1 MAEPAAGFVFVS
13 AGLLSPRIVSEAI
26 SDSPK
31 SAQFS
36 PAGFSLNGYVPT
48 AAILSTDIETAFD
61 LAAERYDSTNSLWA
75 EMTASDLRE
84 RWLIPFL
91 KLLGFEPVY
100 QRSHLQPSPDDR
112 RTFGITHLGGAPE
125 GIPMVLNSSPLDR
138 SHEMLQEFLNLSP
151 QYKWGLASD
160 GRELRILRDFHHSR
174 LKAFVGFD
182 LVGIFES
189 RDFPAFRALY
199 RLSHASRFVADGPIE
214 ALFQES
220 RREGVQV
227 GRDLQP
233 QIRTAIEALGTGLL
247 TPELKQRCSD
257 GAAARAF
264 YRELLLVV
272 YRMLFMLFAEQRAM
286 LPPEGIY
293 PQTYSLIR
301 LRGLAERHVPDSQHE
316 DLWEGLK
323 ASFRMLSQGSEAAGL
338 FPYNGRLFAEDE
350 TPIGTAGRCANRYV
364 LRAIQALTSIQ
375 VDGIRQYVDFAHL
388 GVEELGAVYESLLP
402 YALRVTE
409 TPLIIDGRAIPAGGV
424 YLDPVSTERS
434 DLGAH
439 YTRPELVDFVLE
451 VSLDK
456 LIAERLDRAG
466 GDTSSRQ
473 RELLDIRVLDPA
485 CGSGAF
491 LIGAIDRLA
500 VALAAVRLGD
510 IKPSEAD
517 VQVARRDVLQHC
529 IYGVDKDIFAVEL
542 CKVALWIHCA
552 VKDFPLTFLDH
563 RIQHGD
569 SLVGWP
575 LLNVPTTIPSEA
587 FEATSKDKDPSSR
600 AFLRS
605 ARARNQDVLD
615 GQASLGEAL
624 PRPEI
629 EVDFPDLA
637 AEDERVPADVAR
649 KAALY
654 EAYLHS
660 AEYMRWRRAADLW
673 TAAFFW
679 TPAIGDAPS
688 TSDYWKALKNESH
701 GDVAKRAEPV
711 AGDFPAFHWPVR
723 FPEIRARGGFDCILG
738 NPPWEQ
744 IKLSETEWFA
754 PWRPDIAELPSAP
767 RRVAI
772 ERLRIEDPALYAR
785 WSRALAAESRLAEYM
800 RKCGRYSPS
809 GQEANTY
816 LLFTELA
823 SRSLKPDG
831 RAGLIVKTA
840 LAVDKGGLEV
850 FHRLVG
856 EGQVDELHDIVNGGP
871 GQPGQIFS
879 DVAEVERFSVVG
891 MRGPSGDSGFEAS
904 VMNWSIEEAR
914 TRPRQG
920 FTQEILKTLAPR
932 TGTLTS
938 FRTPGQLNV
947 ALDIYRRLPTLD
959 FEDGGANPWGLKHT
973 ALFHSSGDQEL
984 FLRREDLENDD
995 WTLETDKV
1003 FRKKRRPEEARG
1015 QLDLISSSRQIELS
1029 SFAADEECWPI
1040 YEGQLANRY
1049 DHRAKTY
1056 EGYIGPNKYGRKPA
1070 IPICSDMQKADPTFE
1085 VEPRYWMRSEIAV
1098 KRLDATVGDRA
1109 LLGFRDIGAPWTNR
1123 RSAKGALLPRY
1134 PATHA
1139 CPVLGIPRPR
1149 ALEFVAVFNSTVF
1162 DFLCRGHMPG
1172 AHVSLTWMLS
1182 QIASPGPGLDPRLSE
1197 GARRLS
1203 LTSVK
1208 VARLFDA
1215 NPHIWDPAERYLVDV
1230 EIDATVACAYGI
1242 TRPQYEVVL
1251 DSFEVMAREQI
1262 RTQGTYKFK
1271 EDCLAAYDRVD

>member
-1 MAEPAAGFVFVS
+1 VAEPAAGFVFVS

-36 PAGFSLNGYVPT
+36 PAGYSLNGHVPT

-138 SHEMLQEFLNLSP
+138 SHEVLQEFLNLS
-151 QYKWGLASD
+151 QHYKWGLASD

-199 RLSHASRFVADGPIE
+199 RLSHASRFVVDGPIE

-257 GAAARAF
+257 GAAARAL

-323 ASFRMLSQGSEAAGL
+323 ASFRILSQGSESAGV

-350 TPIGTAGRCANRYV
+350 TPIATAGRCANRYV

-409 TPLIIDGRAIPAGGV
+409 TPLTIDGRAIPAGGV

-456 LIAERLDRAG
+456 LIVERLDRAG
-466 GDTSSRQ
+466 GDTSARQ

-500 VALAAVRLGD
+500 VALATVRLRD
-510 IKPSEAD
+510 IKPSEAH

-654 EAYLHS
+654 ETYLHS

-679 TPAIGDAPS
+679 LPVDGDAP
-688 TSDYWKALKNESH
+688 TTADYWRALRNETVSDLAD
-701 GDVAKRAEPV
+701 GAKRI
-711 AGDFPAFHWPVR
+711 GDNFPAFHWSVR

-744 IKLSETEWFA
+744 FESREAEWFA
-754 PWRPDIAELPSAP
+754 GRAPEIAALSGASRKAAIDKLQVQRPELHRSWVSYVGANERLAGYMRACGRFTTPSA
-767 RRVAI
+767 
-772 ERLRIEDPALYAR
+772 
-785 WSRALAAESRLAEYM
+785 
-800 RKCGRYSPS
+800 K
-809 GQEANTY
+809 ANTY
-816 LLFTELA
+816 MLFTELA
-823 SRSLKPDG
+823 ADSVCTDG

-840 LAVDKGGLEV
+840 LAVDKGGYEV
-850 FHRLVG
+850 FSRLLHN
-856 EGQVDELHDIVNGGP
+856 GQVAELHDIVNGGP
-871 GQPGQIFS
+871 GQAGQVFS
-879 DVAEVERFSVVG
+879 DVAEVERFSVIG
-891 MRGPSGDSGFEAS
+891 LCRGGVESGFDAS
-904 VMNWSIEEAR
+904 VMNWSIDEAR
-914 TRPRQG
+914 TRPRQR
-920 FTQEILKTLAPR
+920 FTLDTLRLLSPR
-932 TGTLTS
+932 TRTLTS
-938 FRTPGQLNV
+938 FRTQDDLDV
-947 ALDIYRRLPTLD
+947 AMDIHRRLPTLD
-959 FEDGGANPWGLKHT
+959 FEDGGDNPWGIAYHT
-973 ALFHSSGDQEL
+973 LFNSTTDSGS
-984 FLRREDLENDD
+984 FKRREELEMEG
-995 WTLETDKV
+995 WVLGKDKI
-1003 FRKKRRPEEARG
+1003 FRAKAPPVDVAG
-1015 QLDLISSSRQIELS
+1015 QLDLIASHQQLELGS
-1029 SFAADEECWPI
+1029 DPRLGECWPV

-1056 EGYIGPNKYGRKPA
+1056 EGYVGPNKYGRKPG
-1070 IPICSDMQKADPTFE
+1070 IPASTDQQKADPNFE
-1085 VEPRYWMRSEIAV
+1085 VEPRYWMRREVAV

-1139 CPVLGIPRPR
+1139 CPVLSIPRPR
-1149 ALEFVAVFNSTVF
+1149 ALEFVALFNSSVF

-1172 AHVSLTWMLS
+1172 AHVALTWMLS
-1182 QIASPGPGLDPRLSE
+1182 QIAAPSPGLDPRLSE
-1197 GARRLS
+1197 SAGRLS
-1203 LTSVK
+1203 LTSLK
-1208 VARLFDA
+1208 VARLFDS
-1215 NPHIWDPAERYLVDV
+1215 NPHKWDPEERYVLDV

-1262 RTQGTYKFK
+1262 RTHGTYKFK